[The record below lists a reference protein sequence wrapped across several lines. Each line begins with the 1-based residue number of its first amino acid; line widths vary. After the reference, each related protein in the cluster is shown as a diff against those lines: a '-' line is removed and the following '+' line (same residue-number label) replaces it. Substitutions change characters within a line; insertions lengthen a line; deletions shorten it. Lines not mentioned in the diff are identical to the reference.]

1 MAKRSDFAQKLLD
14 DLRLRKERMAAASQT
29 SNRSKTTTIDAY
41 AYSKQIHRGSKNT
54 KTSGMSAPKTGNT
67 INTRYGGGNKS
78 PMTNDTSNQ
87 IVPYTRGRNSEQ
99 IGDLSM
105 ALAFALENGGKLRG
119 NTSSGN
125 NLMLGFLQQIGRRS
139 FEIGK
144 MNRRGGLDGNHNATG
159 YFPTISHL
167 HIKEISKGAQKL
179 NQILRT
185 CSNGSDF
192 GRCSIEIGQELLK
205 GAMDL
210 EESLR
215 MLVNLHEAS
224 EHMIIPQQKNRIV
237 LLENEEDGEENK
249 DETLDQKLYQPRL
262 NLDKLS
268 LNSRSSQEV
277 KGNGHNQKL
286 ATLRYTAEGEK
297 FNDEEQPLTTVKLS
311 FHRRSATCGH
321 DVKTSNTR
329 EKVGI
334 SNVIAKLMGLDNLS
348 DNSNYAHKDS
358 GSKHKVTQKDL
369 QPSARSITKKAEP
382 RTNITESRSNSRN
395 PKPIISDNSS
405 TVVNTI
411 FVSQA
416 VNDFPTNDASLR
428 AITFSGKPSWKG
440 IEGVRPQTSPSTPT
454 LTIFKQQNKDETR
467 QRVPSKCHLEGLTKQ
482 LHTKYREQKGTDSHR
497 DEHGEVLKKGVL
509 EKDDREG
516 HMKHHH
522 QKHRELEILEKDQK
536 RGELKR
542 KGMQQMEAQLHKKS
556 ERAIIMQGYKERT
569 FPLEKRHPDKL
580 QSRMQQQ
587 SQNSPK
593 YQQPPMVHKAV
604 MGDINHHI
612 EELKQ
617 KNGKQTVQ
625 ERNQKRN
632 VIPSKSLTKPI
643 HDTFTSPMKQQD
655 RNHVRRGKKSSKE
668 TITAHHS
675 YTLPNSRCPE
685 NHPSRENNCYD
696 LNNKT
701 GEITHKSVEQSSSSR
716 DSKTTFEKEP
726 IIKKQHAKEP
736 VKNEFKPTKMQKSEG
751 LIIDEAYAMK
761 QQSPTLQE
769 VEKEKHEKFDALDEP
784 EVLRENRSKEVE
796 SRLVESRET
805 VVSIQPQNSTPDSHA
820 ENEQVLTPPIPA
832 DDECHSLKEPQI
844 SAPNDSCEKTISIST
859 SNKQDQRTVFGRG
872 EISSSKIETNEEEAE
887 QYNMKTLYPPHLA
900 HMHSFSTSRKQETLT
915 EKENHLKQTLITSE
929 WFLNAAEALFKLNIP
944 SFILHDSGHH
954 SHLKNGRN
962 FTIDCSY
969 ELMKRKGI
977 RQELNNRPC
986 TNICLRSKK
995 IESLDDLIKQLHRDI
1010 EALKFYGRNGN
1021 PDCELQDY
1029 LPKMLESDIYNQEPD
1044 FNSMWDLGWNE
1055 TTFVFVE
1062 REEVVRDVEKHVLSG
1077 LLDEVTRDLVHVSHL
1092 LTKRRSRET

>member
-1 MAKRSDFAQKLLD
+1 MYDSLQ
-14 DLRLRKERMAAASQT
+14 SV
-29 SNRSKTTTIDAY
+29 
-41 AYSKQIHRGSKNT
+41 
-54 KTSGMSAPKTGNT
+54 PKTGNT
-67 INTRYGGGNKS
+67 INTRYGGSNKS

-87 IVPYTRGRNSEQ
+87 IVTYTRGRNSEQ

-105 ALAFALENGGKLRG
+105 ALAFALENGGKLSG

-144 MNRRGGLDGNHNATG
+144 MNKRGSLDRNHNATG

-215 MLVNLHEAS
+215 MLVNLHDAS
-224 EHMIIPQQKNRIV
+224 EHMISPQQKNRIV
-237 LLENEEDGEENK
+237 LLENEDDAEENK
-249 DETLDQKLYQPRL
+249 DETLDQKLYQPRFS
-262 NLDKLS
+262 LDKLS
-268 LNSRSSQEV
+268 LNSSSSQEV
-277 KGNGHNQKL
+277 TGNGHNQKL
-286 ATLRYTAEGEK
+286 ATLGYTAEGGN
-297 FNDEEQPLTTVKLS
+297 FNHEEQSPTTVKLS

-348 DNSNYAHKDS
+348 DHSNYAHKDS
-358 GSKHKVTQKDL
+358 GSKQKVTKEDL
-369 QPSARSITKKAEP
+369 QPFARGITKKAEP
-382 RTNITESRSNSRN
+382 RTKITESQSNSRN
-395 PKPIISDNSS
+395 PKPIISDKNS
-405 TVVNTI
+405 TVVNTV

-416 VNDFPTNDASLR
+416 MNAFPTNDASLQ
-428 AITFSGKPSWKG
+428 AITFSRKPSWKG
-440 IEGVRPQTSPSTPT
+440 IEGIRPQTSPSTST
-454 LTIFKQQNKDETR
+454 FTIFKQQNKDELR
-467 QRVPSKCHLEGLTKQ
+467 QRVPSQKDHLEGLTKQ
-482 LHTKYREQKGTDSHR
+482 LHIKHGEQNGTDSHR
-497 DEHGEVLKKGVL
+497 DELREVVKKGVL
-509 EKDDREG
+509 QKDYREG

-522 QKHRELEILEKDQK
+522 QKNREISIMERDQK
-536 RGELKR
+536 RGELKM
-542 KGMQQMEAQLHKKS
+542 KGMQSMEAQLHKKS
-556 ERAIIMQGYKERT
+556 ENAIILQGYKERT
-569 FPLEKRHPDKL
+569 LPLEKRHPDKL

-587 SQNSPK
+587 SPNSPK
-593 YQQPPMVHKAV
+593 YQQPPMLHKAE

-612 EELKQ
+612 EEKKQ

-625 ERNQKRN
+625 ERNQKRSR
-632 VIPSKSLTKPI
+632 ITSKSLIKPV
-643 HDTFTSPMKQQD
+643 HGTFTFPKKQQD
-655 RNHVRRGKKSSKE
+655 TNHDRRGKKSCKE
-668 TITAHHS
+668 TITANRS
-675 YTLPNSRCPE
+675 YTVPNNRCPE
-685 NHPSRENNCYD
+685 NPSKENSCYD
-696 LNNKT
+696 LNDKT
-701 GEITHKSVEQSSSSR
+701 SEITHKSVEQCSSTR
-716 DSKTTFEKEP
+716 DSDTTLGKEP
-726 IIKKQHAKEP
+726 VMEKQYAKVP
-736 VKNEFKPTKMQKSEG
+736 VKNELTSTKMQKSEG
-751 LIIDEAYAMK
+751 LIINESYAKK
-761 QQSPTLQE
+761 QKEQE
-769 VEKEKHEKFDALDEP
+769 NHGKLDALDGP
-784 EVLRENRSKEVE
+784 EVLGANGSKDVE
-796 SRLVESRET
+796 AGLVESRKT
-805 VVSIQPQNSTPDSHA
+805 VVSIQPLNRAPDSHK
-820 ENEQVLTPPIPA
+820 ETEQFLTPPVPA
-832 DDECHSLKEPQI
+832 EDECHSLKEPQI
-844 SAPNDSCEKTISIST
+844 SPPNDSCQETISIGQG
-859 SNKQDQRTVFGRG
+859 NQQDQRSVFGRG
-872 EISSSKIETNEEEAE
+872 EINSSNIVINAVEEAE
-887 QYNMKTLYPPHLA
+887 QYNTNTLYPPHLA
-900 HMHSFSTSRKQETLT
+900 HLHSFSKSRKQETLT
-915 EKENHLKQTLITSE
+915 ESENHLKQTLITSE

-986 TNICLRSKK
+986 TNISVRSKK

-1021 PDCELQDY
+1021 PECEVQDY

-1055 TTFVFVE
+1055 STFVFFE

-1077 LLDEVTRDLVHVSHL
+1077 LLDELTKDLVHVCRF
-1092 LTKRRSRET
+1092 LTKRRGREI